1 MKKQIFLLGALVVGL
16 AACNQQAKN
25 ETTEQPATEA
35 HASMSANDEANIVM
49 VSAKYAEPGAEVG
62 GLVKSLVADYLDMKS
77 ALVKGDETTAAKSAE
92 AITGQLKS
100 FDKSFLKSDE
110 KADFDQIVP
119 GISQSAQAIAKS
131 KLDEQRKSFIE
142 MSNNMHKLVSTFES
156 GKELYRQY
164 CPMYEG
170 GSSWLSD
177 SKDILN
183 PYYGDKMLTC
193 GTVKE
198 AIH

>member
-1 MKKQIFLLGALVVGL
+1 MKKQIILVGAFVVGL
-16 AACNQQAKN
+16 AACNQQSKN
-25 ETTEQPATEA
+25 ETTEQQTTEA

-49 VSAKYAEPGAEVG
+49 VSAKYAEPGPEVG
-62 GLVKSLVADYLDMKS
+62 GLVKSLVADYLDMKA
-77 ALVKGDETTAAKSAE
+77 ALVKGDEATVAKSAE
-92 AITGQLKS
+92 AIAGQLKS

-156 GKELYRQY
+156 GKELYQQY